1 MKKRHHLR
9 ILGLALFLAG
19 LSSVQALPVKT
30 AVKACKTVPIIE
42 TGFSTPGMPLG
53 LKKQALPLRRLH
65 MVSLTSAHLQLSSS
79 MTLKLDYTAME
90 HRILKS
96 VDHSVQRKGFRLGL
110 LVRF

>member
-1 MKKRHHLR
+1 MRKRHHLR
-9 ILGLALFLAG
+9 ILCLALFLAG
-19 LSSVQALPVKT
+19 LSAVQALPVKT
-30 AVKACKTVPIIE
+30 AVKASKTVAIVE

-53 LKKQALPLRRLH
+53 LKNQALPTRRLSI
-65 MVSLTSAHLQLSSS
+65 VGLTKVHLQLSSS
-79 MTLKLDYTAME
+79 MTLKFDYAAME